1 MTASPSTSLALPD
14 DPSSAFIPVDA
25 PVPGGPLG
33 GTRRL
38 CHAHNRQGNPC
49 GRHSAPNQNVCAS
62 HGAKSPQAIAAA
74 KRRAVEANAAA
85 LVARE
90 GYAPLDDPVEALLS
104 TAGEMIALKDAMADQ
119 VSRLEDMTTTDRMGA
134 ENVSAVLAAYERGL
148 ERVAHTL
155 TAINRLDIMARRVNV
170 EQVQAELLVEALK
183 RAVHDPVARL
193 TYDQAQAVLA
203 AADAEFRALMS

>member
-1 MTASPSTSLALPD
+1 
-14 DPSSAFIPVDA
+14 
-25 PVPGGPLG
+25 
-33 GTRRL
+33 
-38 CHAHNRQGNPC
+38 
-49 GRHSAPNQNVCAS
+49 
-62 HGAKSPQAIAAA
+62 
-74 KRRAVEANAAA
+74 
-85 LVARE
+85 
-90 GYAPLDDPVEALLS
+90 
-104 TAGEMIALKDAMADQ
+104 MIALKDAMADQ